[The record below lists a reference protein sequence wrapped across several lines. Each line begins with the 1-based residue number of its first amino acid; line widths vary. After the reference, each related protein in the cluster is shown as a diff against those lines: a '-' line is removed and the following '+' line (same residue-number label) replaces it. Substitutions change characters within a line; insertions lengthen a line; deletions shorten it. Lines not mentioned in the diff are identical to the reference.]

1 VITEIYQY
9 RSSTAD
15 VVQYSTVR
23 DFLRYCSSS
32 PASINVDRVTAAAL
46 HRAGI
51 PPGAC
56 RATRVTRLQ
65 RRERLAALLPGR
77 PLCAER
83 HRAPWPCPVI
93 SECEP
98 PQDSR
103 GPGGTIEARKKS
115 RPERGRGSGSGTASS
130 SQGRR
135 AWRTRGWQLSERPV
149 GSTRD
154 QRGGR
159 SPPPH
164 PRTGRRLPRAAS
176 ACVLG
181 ARSGRSGLACRASAS
196 VPLVP
201 GRLTAGPPS
210 PFGLHHPVK
219 ELVSVH
225 LWWLCRCPCCPTHP
239 AVKLDGGHE

>member
-103 GPGGTIEARKKS
+103 GPGGTIRVECRGLGKEKISARARS
-115 RPERGRGSGSGTASS
+115 AGAAAARHRHPRT
-130 SQGRR
+130 QGHR

-154 QRGGR
+154 RRGGR
-159 SPPPH
+159 SPPPPH
-164 PRTGRRLPRAAS
+164 PRTG
-176 ACVLG
+176 G
-181 ARSGRSGLACRASAS
+181 CRARRARASSARGADVRGS
-196 VPLVP
+196 
-201 GRLTAGPPS
+201 
-210 PFGLHHPVK
+210 
-219 ELVSVH
+219 
-225 LWWLCRCPCCPTHP
+225 P
-239 AVKLDGGHE
+239 AVPVPVCHWCRVASRLGHRLRLGFTTQ